1 PTVLQ
6 PCRVLHGDDPRT
18 SEPARLT
25 SKEAP
30 SEQLTKKS
38 PALSGARSQSP
49 MTETLIYPE
58 STRGPNSIAASDLL
72 HAAIISVNRD
82 RPTAS
87 MEREERKEV
96 PNVD

>member
-1 PTVLQ
+1 
-6 PCRVLHGDDPRT
+6 
-18 SEPARLT
+18 
-25 SKEAP
+25 
-30 SEQLTKKS
+30 
-38 PALSGARSQSP
+38 

-58 STRGPNSIAASDLL
+58 STRGPNSIAASYLL